1 MRNRLNGAAQ
11 ESVLLGGSDRRDPRV
26 TPSSPVRRRSR
37 RGLPAE
43 LALSVAI
50 AVTTVLLLR
59 LWGPGLSHA
68 LRGRLLLLRPELGLR
83 DAAAVVIAA
92 FALSTIPARV
102 RRWAPVSA
110 PLAAAQRRLT
120 GVTRISPVVGLTAI
134 VSVAAAVRVLLVRAE
149 TEPKV
154 FPDEF
159 IYTELA
165 KNIAQH
171 GAPLLRGHLEIGYS
185 VLYPVFLSPA
195 YRFASDGAAAF
206 AAVKAMNA
214 VVMALT
220 AVPAYALARRVLPQG
235 WSLGVAALVVLE
247 PWMAYASL
255 ATTEALFLPA
265 FAAFA
270 LALALMLE
278 RPTVRRQLLVLFG
291 LAALVAIR
299 PQGLVF
305 AGSIAAAVVLKGLL
319 AGSGHE
325 VVREHAVVFGGF
337 AMALLAVLIALAAGA
352 SLPAGKE
359 AGPLLS
365 VAYNPLGLAKWTLW
379 NLAIYELG
387 LGVVALA
394 AFPLALRGLLRR
406 SASERERSLGISAL
420 TLVAGLLASVA
431 ALSSSQYGL
440 GILHERNLFY
450 ATPLVLVCLAH
461 WLASGLQRP
470 KRLALV
476 STAVAVILLAIL
488 PSHIVRI
495 TNNVDG
501 PTAAWFTELE
511 HETGWA
517 MKGATLGIAAVGTA
531 TLLLARRPLGPILAL
546 VLAFVALTA
555 PLDYSGALTQEQDHA
570 LAWVDHALPD
580 GAAATLVHLGFS
592 RPDQP
597 CSKDADADQRTLVVW
612 TEFFNARVNRV
623 VHMSEEVP
631 DQVTSPKVTVAPG
644 GIVHEN
650 GRPFVPRYAVLD
662 SRQPVV
668 GQRLARF
675 DLAQLGPAW
684 QGGASLSLWKVH
696 RPLGFLTHAQPL
708 PPRANGQQC

>member
-1 MRNRLNGAAQ
+1 VRWAL
-11 ESVLLGGSDRRDPRV
+11 PRV
-26 TPSSPVRRRSR
+26 TPSSPARRHSR
-37 RGLPAE
+37 YGLPTE

-50 AVTTVLLLR
+50 ALTTALLLR
-59 LWGPGLSHA
+59 LWGSDLWHPV
-68 LRGRLLLLRPELGLR
+68 RERLLLLSPEVGLR
-83 DAAAVVIAA
+83 DAATVGIAA
-92 FALSTIPARV
+92 FAFSV
-102 RRWAPVSA
+102 VHRWVAPVSA
-110 PLAAAQRRLT
+110 ALAAAQRSLA
-120 GVTRISPVVGLTAI
+120 GVIRVSAVVGLTVI
-134 VSVAAAVRVLLVRAE
+134 VCLAAALRILLVRAE

-159 IYTELA
+159 IYTQLA

-185 VLYPVFLSPA
+185 VLYPIFISPA

-206 AAVKAMNA
+206 ATVKTMNA
-214 VVMALT
+214 VVMSLT
-220 AVPAYALARRVLPQG
+220 AVPTYALARRVLPRG

-255 ATTEALFLPA
+255 TMTEALFLPA
-265 FAAFA
+265 FTAFA
-270 LALALMLE
+270 LGLALMLE
-278 RPTVRRQLLVLFG
+278 RSTVGRQLLVLFG

-299 PQGLVF
+299 PQGLVV
-305 AGSIAAAVVLKGLL
+305 AGSVVVAIVLKAVL
-319 AGSGHE
+319 SGARRE
-325 VVREHAVVFGGF
+325 VVSDHAVVFGGF
-337 AMALLAVLIALAAGA
+337 ALALFAVLIALAVGV
-352 SLPAGKE
+352 SLPAGEE
-359 AGPLLS
+359 AGPLLT
-365 VAYNPLGLAKWTLW
+365 VAYNPIGLAKWTVW

-394 AFPLALRGLLRR
+394 AFPLALRALLRR
-406 SASERERSLGISAL
+406 SASERDRSLGVTAL
-420 TLVAGLLASVA
+420 TLVAGLLASVS
-431 ALSSSQYGL
+431 ALSSSRYGL
-440 GILHERNLFY
+440 GILHERSLFY

-461 WLASGLQRP
+461 WLASGLERP
-470 KRLALV
+470 RRLAL
-476 STAVAVILLAIL
+476 AAAAFAVILPAGL

-511 HETGWA
+511 HQTGWA
-517 MKGATLGIAAVGTA
+517 MKGSTLGIAAVGAA

-546 VLAFVALTA
+546 VLACVALTA

-570 LAWVDHALPD
+570 LAWVDHALPN
-580 GAAATLVHLGFS
+580 GATATLVHLGFS

-597 CSKDADADQRTLVVW
+597 CSKAADADQRTLVLW
-612 TEFFNARVNRV
+612 TEFFNARVDRV

-644 GIVHEN
+644 GVVHEN
-650 GRPFVPRYAVLD
+650 GRPFGPRYAILD

-675 DLAQLGPAW
+675 DLARLGPSW
-684 QGGASLSLWKVH
+684 RGGASLSLWKVH

-708 PPRANGQQC
+708 PPRADGRQC

>member
-1 MRNRLNGAAQ
+1 
-11 ESVLLGGSDRRDPRV
+11 V
-26 TPSSPVRRRSR
+26 TTSSPVRRHSR
-37 RGLPAE
+37 RGLPTE
-43 LALSVAI
+43 LALSLAI

-68 LRGRLLLLRPELGLR
+68 VRERLLLLRPQLGLR
-83 DAAAVVIAA
+83 DAAVVAIAV
-92 FALSTIPARV
+92 FALSIVPARV
-102 RRWAPVSA
+102 RPSVAPVSA
-110 PLAAAQRRLT
+110 LLAAVQRSLT
-120 GVTRISPVVGLTAI
+120 GVTRVSPVVGVTAI
-134 VSVAAAVRVLLVRAE
+134 VSVAAAVRVLLVRPE

-154 FPDEF
+154 FPDEV

-165 KNIAQH
+165 KNVAEH
-171 GAPLLRGHLEIGYS
+171 GVPLLRGHLEIGYS

-206 AAVKAMNA
+206 AAVKTMNA

-220 AVPAYALARRVLPQG
+220 AVPAYLLARRVLSQG

-265 FAAFA
+265 FTAFA

-278 RPTVRRQLLVLFG
+278 RPTVRRQLFVLFG

-299 PQGLVF
+299 PQGLV
-305 AGSIAAAVVLKGLL
+305 L
-319 AGSGHE
+319 AGSVAVAVALKALVAGSGRE
-325 VVREHAVVFGGF
+325 VVRDHAVVFGGF
-337 AMALLAVLIALAAGA
+337 ALALFAMLIALAAGV

-359 AGPLLS
+359 AGPLLT
-365 VAYNPLGLAKWTLW
+365 VAYNPLGLAKWTVW

-394 AFPLALRGLLRR
+394 VFPLALRGLLRR

-420 TLVAGLLASVA
+420 TLAAGLLASVT
-431 ALSSSQYGL
+431 ALSSSRYGL
-440 GILHERNLFY
+440 GILHERSLFY
-450 ATPLVLVCLAH
+450 ATPIVLVCLAH

-470 KRLALV
+470 KRLALAGA
-476 STAVAVILLAIL
+476 TAAVLLPATL

-495 TNNVDG
+495 TNNVDS

-511 HETGWA
+511 HQTGWA
-517 MKGATLGIAAVGTA
+517 MKGSTLGIAAVGA
-531 TLLLARRPLGPILAL
+531 TTLVLARRPLGPILAL
-546 VLAFVALTA
+546 VLAFVALAA
-555 PLDYSGALTQEQDHA
+555 PIDYSGALTQEQDHA
-570 LAWVDHALPD
+570 LAWVDRALPN
-580 GAAATLVHLGFS
+580 GATATLVHLGFS

-612 TEFFNARVNRV
+612 TDFFNARVDRV

-631 DQVTSPKVTVAPG
+631 DGVTSPKVTVAPG

-650 GRPFVPRYAVLD
+650 GRPFAPRYAVID

-668 GQRLARF
+668 GERLARF
-675 DLAQLGPAW
+675 DLAQVGAAW

-708 PPRANGQQC
+708 PPRANGRQC

>member
-1 MRNRLNGAAQ
+1 VA
-11 ESVLLGGSDRRDPRV
+11 RV
-26 TPSSPVRRRSR
+26 TPPPGQVRRHVGRS
-37 RGLPAE
+37 LPRE

-50 AVTTVLLLR
+50 AAGTALLLR
-59 LWGPGLSHA
+59 LWGSDLSPSF
-68 LRGRLLLLRPELGLR
+68 RERLLLLRPELGLR
-83 DAAAVVIAA
+83 AAAGVVIAV
-92 FALSTIPARV
+92 FALSVVRAGV
-102 RRWAPVSA
+102 RRWFGLVPAPV
-110 PLAAAQRRLT
+110 AAVQRSLT

-134 VSVAAAVRVLLVRAE
+134 VSVAAAVRILLVRAE

-159 IYTELA
+159 IYTQLA
-165 KNIAQH
+165 KNIARH
-171 GAPLLRGHLEIGYS
+171 GMPLLRGHFEIGYS

-206 AAVKAMNA
+206 ATVKTMNA

-220 AVPAYALARRVLPQG
+220 AVPAYALARRVLSPG
-235 WSLGVAALVVLE
+235 WSLGLGALVVLE

-255 ATTEALFLPA
+255 TMTEALFLPA
-265 FAAFA
+265 FTAFA
-270 LALALMLE
+270 FCLALMLE
-278 RPTVRRQLLVLFG
+278 RPTVRRQLLVLFA
-291 LAALVAIR
+291 LALLVGIR
-299 PQGLVF
+299 PQALVL
-305 AGSIAAAVVLKGLL
+305 AGSIVVAVALKALL
-319 AGSGHE
+319 AGSGRE
-325 VVREHAVVFGGF
+325 VVREHAVVLGGLALALF
-337 AMALLAVLIALAAGA
+337 AALIALGAGV
-352 SLPAGKE
+352 SLPAGKG
-359 AGPLLS
+359 AGPLLT
-365 VAYNPLGLAKWTLW
+365 VAYNPLSLAKWTLW

-406 SASERERSLGISAL
+406 SASDRERSLGIAAL
-420 TLVAGLLASVA
+420 TLAAGLLVSVA
-431 ALSSSQYGL
+431 ALSSSQFGL

-470 KRLALV
+470 RRLALAG
-476 STAVAVILLAIL
+476 AVAAVILPAIL

-495 TNNVDG
+495 TNNVDS

-511 HETGWA
+511 HQTSWA
-517 MKGATLGIAAVGTA
+517 MKGTTLGIAAVGAA
-531 TLLLARRPLGPILAL
+531 TLLLARRPLVPILAL
-546 VLAFVALTA
+546 VLAFVALGS

-570 LAWVDHALPD
+570 LAWVDRALPD
-580 GAAATLVHLGFS
+580 GAAATLVHLGLS

-597 CSKDADADQRTLVVW
+597 CSISADADQRTLVVW
-612 TEFFNARVNRV
+612 TEFFNARVDRV
-623 VHMSEEVP
+623 VHMSEQVP
-631 DQVTSPKVTVAPG
+631 DGLPSPQVTVAPG

-650 GRPFVPRYAVLD
+650 GRPFGPRYAVLD

-675 DLAQLGPAW
+675 DLSRLGPTW
-684 QGGASLSLWKVH
+684 QGGASLSLWKVT

-708 PPRANGQQC
+708 PPRANGREC